1 MFYTSYFCAAEKTLQ
16 SNDTKDSWR
25 SLSSSLD
32 GDDSII
38 RLADLTTVEFTFLPA
53 RAPILTR
60 QRIFSGDLLK
70 VGLDACTSTRRIG
83 LVVVVAVLGLAD
95 FNAKALGLA
104 IVLVAYIFQGGRQII
119 WSAGSKRITM
129 KTVTVANLVAA
140 KITVLSGDVASRK
153 DSDEKEEREECN
165 VNMMSDERHG

>member
-70 VGLDACTSTRRIG
+70 FGLDSCTSSRRIG
-83 LVVVVAVLGLAD
+83 LVVFVAVLGLAE

-104 IVLVAYIFQGGRQII
+104 IVLVALTFQGGRQNI
-119 WSAGSKRITM
+119 AGSKRITM